1 MVINT
6 LGIILIVVG
15 AVFVALAYPLR
26 VGRVKMNRLYGM
38 RFPQSYYSEE
48 SWYKINA
55 YGGRLLLI
63 WAILV
68 MVAGIVLTAVPVS
81 VSRETVLIALVVTFF
96 IPVIITYSYAR
107 NFTP

>member
-1 MVINT
+1 MVVNT
-6 LGIILIVVG
+6 LGIVLLAVG

-26 VGRVKMNRLYGM
+26 TGRVKMNHLYGM
-38 RFPQSYYSEE
+38 RFPQSYYSEK

-55 YGGRLLLI
+55 YGGGLLMI
-63 WAILV
+63 WAVLV
-68 MVAGIVLTAVPVS
+68 MVAGVVLTVVPVN

-96 IPVIITYSYAR
+96 VPVIITYAYAS